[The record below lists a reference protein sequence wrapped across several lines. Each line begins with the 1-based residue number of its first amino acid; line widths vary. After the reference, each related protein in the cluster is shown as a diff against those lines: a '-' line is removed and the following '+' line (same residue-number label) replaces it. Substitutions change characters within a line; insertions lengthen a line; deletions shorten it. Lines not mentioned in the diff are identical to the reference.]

1 MYKKEIAGE
10 EEVLSRVIKNLQEKH
25 DTFVSREVLQ
35 EVYDSTVAYI
45 RKRKKEIPFCSIK
58 LGDDLGRAYWPQTEC
73 TRRKHYIR
81 PELFKNEEDGKKQ
94 FDLWQKRYDMIEEY
108 YQNNQPKKNV
118 SKFHRN
124 YHIIQP
130 LIKSISRRKILMED
144 VEKIQNSI

>member
-1 MYKKEIAGE
+1 MYKKEIASE
-10 EEVLSRVIKNLQEKH
+10 EEVISRTLRNLQDKY
-25 DTFVSREVLQ
+25 DIFVNREVLQ

-45 RKRKKEIPFCSIK
+45 RKRKQEIPFCSIK
-58 LGDDLGRAYWPQTEC
+58 LGEDLGRAYWPQPEC
-73 TRRKHYIR
+73 TKRKHYHR
-81 PELFKNEEDGKKQ
+81 PHNYIDKEHGQKL
-94 FDLWQKRYDMIEEY
+94 FDLWQERYDLIEED

-130 LIKSISRRKILMED
+130 LTKAMSRRKFLMED